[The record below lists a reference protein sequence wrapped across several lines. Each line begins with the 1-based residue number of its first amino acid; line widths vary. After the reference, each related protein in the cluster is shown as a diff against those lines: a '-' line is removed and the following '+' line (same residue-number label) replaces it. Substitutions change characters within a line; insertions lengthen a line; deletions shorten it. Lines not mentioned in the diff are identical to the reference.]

1 MENQIVSIAIATVG
15 TIAACIAAIPI
26 VKSWLPLRLLNT
38 EKELLSLS
46 LKNENYPGI
55 IQYYLEP
62 IGGRTKPHANA
73 PYSPDHVEVKFE
85 ILELR
90 EKGLIDLMDTAST
103 GRSNLMWYQL
113 TTRGYK
119 LAKTLE
125 AKKP

>member
-1 MENQIVSIAIATVG
+1 MENQIVSISIATVG
-15 TIAACIAAIPI
+15 TIAACIAAFPI
-26 VKSWLPLRLLNT
+26 VKSWLPLRLSNT

-62 IGGRTKPHANA
+62 IAGRKKPHANS
-73 PYSPDHVEVKFE
+73 PCSPDHVEVKFE

-119 LAKTLE
+119 LAKRLE